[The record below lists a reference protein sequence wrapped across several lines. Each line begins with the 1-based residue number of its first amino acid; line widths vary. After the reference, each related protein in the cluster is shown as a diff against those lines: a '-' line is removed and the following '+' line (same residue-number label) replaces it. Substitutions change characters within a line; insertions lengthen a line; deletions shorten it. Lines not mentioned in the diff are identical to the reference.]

1 VQEIVSAMLER
12 TNTLGEVP
20 DPISIDFI

>member
-1 VQEIVSAMLER
+1 VQEVRFAMLER
-12 TNTLGEVP
+12 TNALGEVP